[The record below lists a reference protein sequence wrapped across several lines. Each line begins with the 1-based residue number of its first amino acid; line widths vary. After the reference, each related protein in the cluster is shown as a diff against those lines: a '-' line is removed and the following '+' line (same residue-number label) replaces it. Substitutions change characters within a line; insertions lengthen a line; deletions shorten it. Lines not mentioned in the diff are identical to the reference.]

1 MDPQSRAGAV
11 EEDADTTMH
20 RFDMGERCPESAEE
34 VTGMSPIRLLGNIES
49 VIQRYPWPTLL
60 VGIGICYLVAR
71 QMR

>member
-1 MDPQSRAGAV
+1 MDPQSRAGVV

-20 RFDMGERCPESAEE
+20 RFDMGERFPEIAEE
-34 VTGMSPIRLLGNIES
+34 VTGISPIRLLGNLES

-60 VGIGICYLVAR
+60 VGIGIGYLVAR